1 MDRKGALFLLAAA
14 VLAVAAGGAIYL
26 YLQEVQ
32 AKPAVTTETVPVVV
46 ATKDMTFGTTL
57 KDADIKVVAFPRDA
71 VPAGSYGAVDSV
83 LSQTTKVFLQQGEPV
98 LSSKLSA
105 IGGGLSVR
113 VSPNMRAMSLNV
125 NDVTGVS
132 GFVLPGDRVDVIVTV
147 DNVGGSNVAVTKT
160 ILQDIEV
167 LAAGVK
173 TENKNNQHITVQT
186 VTVLVE
192 PEGAEKLALGVFQG
206 KVHLA
211 LRNPVDRTVVA
222 ETRTDTRNVM
232 GLNPERKQPATP
244 VKRATPPPQPVVTQ
258 KEPVKVDPKFTVIKD
273 GKITE
278 QKSPTGGSEEGSGDG
293 KK

>member
-1 MDRKGALFLLAAA
+1 MA
-14 VLAVAAGGAIYL
+14 
-26 YLQEVQ
+26 
-32 AKPAVTTETVPVVV
+32 
-46 ATKDMTFGTTL
+46 
-57 KDADIKVVAFPRDA
+57 
-71 VPAGSYGAVDSV
+71 
-83 LSQTTKVFLQQGEPV
+83 QTTKVFLQRGEPV
-98 LSSKLSA
+98 LRSKLSA

-113 VSPNMRAMSLNV
+113 VSPNMRAMSLSV

-147 DNVGGSNVAVTKT
+147 DNVAGSNVAVTKT
-160 ILQDIEV
+160 ILQDAEV

-186 VTVLVE
+186 VTVLVD
-192 PEGAEKLALGVFQG
+192 PVGAEKLALGVSQG

-211 LRNPVDRTVVA
+211 LRNPVDHVVIA
-222 ETRTDTRNVM
+222 DSKTDTRDVL
-232 GLNPERKQPATP
+232 GLNTERPRASQPVRRT
-244 VKRATPPPQPVVTQ
+244 TPPPQPVVTQ

-278 QKSPTGGSEEGSGDG
+278 QKSPTGGSEEDSGDG

>member
-1 MDRKGALFLLAAA
+1 MDKRGAIFLLVAT
-14 VLAVAAGGAIYL
+14 VLAVAAGGGIYL
-26 YLQEVQ
+26 YLKGMPVAE
-32 AKPAVTTETVPVVV
+32 ALPPETVPVVV

-57 KDADIKVVAFPRDA
+57 KDEDLKVVPYPKES
-71 VPAGSYGAVDSV
+71 VPSGSYSSADSV
-83 LSQTTKVFLQQGEPV
+83 LSQTTKVFLGQGEPV
-98 LSSKLSA
+98 LKSKLSA

-113 VSPNMRAMSLNV
+113 VSPNMRAMSLDV

-147 DNVGGSNVAVTKT
+147 DNVEGSNLAVTKT
-160 ILQDIEV
+160 ILQDVEV

-173 TENKNNQHITVQT
+173 TENKGNQHIAVQT

-192 PEGAEKLALGVFQG
+192 PKGAEELALGVFQG

-211 LRNPVDRTVVA
+211 LRNPVDHVVVA
-222 ETRTDTRNVM
+222 DSKTDTRDVL
-232 GLNPERKQPATP
+232 GLRQNQKRAEQQ
-244 VKRATPPPQPVVTQ
+244 VKRTPPPPQPVVTQ

-273 GKITE
+273 GKISE
-278 QKSPTGGSEEGSGDG
+278 QKSPTGNPDEPE